1 VVLLSNLRRLKIS
14 QLPQQK
20 NQDLKES
27 KLKSIR

>member
-1 VVLLSNLRRLKIS
+1 
-14 QLPQQK
+14 LPQQK